1 MQATGGHWARLKGKR
16 RKMAEGSK
24 EKLNI
29 RLHVY
34 DEDIAMVLH
43 NPEDEQY
50 YRAAAKLITERYGA
64 YAQVYKGRKSDHTI
78 ALMTLIEIA
87 LRYKKEQGKNDT
99 APYDNILRQLTS
111 EIEDAMK

>member
-1 MQATGGHWARLKGKR
+1 
-16 RKMAEGSK
+16 MAEENK

-34 DEDIAMVLH
+34 DEEIAMVLH
-43 NPEDEQY
+43 DRADEEY

-64 YAQVYKGRKSDHTI
+64 YSQAYNGRKSDHTI

-87 LRYKKEQGKNDT
+87 LRYEKELKKNDT
-99 APYDNILRQLTS
+99 APYDNILLQLTS
-111 EIEDAMK
+111 EMEEALKK

>member
-1 MQATGGHWARLKGKR
+1 
-16 RKMAEGSK
+16 MAEEKDK

-34 DEDIAMVLH
+34 DENILTVLH
-43 NPEDEQY
+43 NREDEEY
-50 YRAAAKLITERYGA
+50 YRAAAKLVSERYGA

-87 LRYKKEQGKNDT
+87 LRYERERAKNDT
-99 APYDNILRQLTS
+99 APYDDILLQLTS
-111 EIEDAMK
+111 EIEDALK

>member
-1 MQATGGHWARLKGKR
+1 
-16 RKMAEGSK
+16 MAEESK

-43 NPEDEQY
+43 NREDEVY

-78 ALMTLIEIA
+78 GLMTLIEIA
-87 LRYKKEQGKNDT
+87 LRYEKELGKNDA
-99 APYDNILRQLTS
+99 APYYNILRQLTS
-111 EIEDAMK
+111 EIEDALK

>member
-1 MQATGGHWARLKGKR
+1 MP
-16 RKMAEGSK
+16 EESK

-43 NPEDEQY
+43 NREDEQY
-50 YRAAAKLITERYGA
+50 YRAAAKLISERYGA

-87 LRYKKEQGKNDT
+87 LRYEKEMIKNDT
-99 APYDNILRQLTS
+99 SPYDNVLSQLTS
-111 EIEDAMK
+111 EIEEVLK

>member
-1 MQATGGHWARLKGKR
+1 
-16 RKMAEGSK
+16 MAEESK
-24 EKLNI
+24 EKHNI

-34 DEDIAMVLH
+34 DEDIAMVL
-43 NPEDEQY
+43 NNREDEVY

-64 YAQVYKGRKSDHTI
+64 YRQVYKGRKSEHTI

-87 LRYKKEQGKNDT
+87 LRYQKELSKNDT

-111 EIEDAMK
+111 EIEDALK

>member
-1 MQATGGHWARLKGKR
+1 
-16 RKMAEGSK
+16 MAEENK

-34 DEDIAMVLH
+34 DEDIMTVLH
-43 NPEDEQY
+43 NREDEEY

-87 LRYKKEQGKNDT
+87 LRYERELAKNDT
-99 APYDNILRQLTS
+99 VPYDNVLSQLTS
-111 EIEDAMK
+111 ELEDALKK

>member
-1 MQATGGHWARLKGKR
+1 MP
-16 RKMAEGSK
+16 EVNN

-29 RLHVY
+29 TLHVY
-34 DEDIAMVLH
+34 DENIAMVLH
-43 NPEDEQY
+43 NREDEQY
-50 YRAAAKLITERYGA
+50 YRAAAKLISERYSA

-87 LRYKKEQGKNDT
+87 LRYEKELGKNDT

-111 EIEDAMK
+111 EIEDALK